1 MWKAIQRKGQR
12 DRNENG
18 GTAHV
23 FSSLFVIYYDDIDNT
38 MISQIQFVTF
48 SIRCLTN
55 GGIPASADKGCC
67 PAPHLD
73 WLDGLIPQWTR
84 YFLEICFRN
93 VVKKYNIRFSSYYRL
108 LPRPTPHLDWL
119 DSLIPQTNISKRG
132 VQQYFLDF
140 EF

>member
-1 MWKAIQRKGQR
+1 
-12 DRNENG
+12 
-18 GTAHV
+18 
-23 FSSLFVIYYDDIDNT
+23 
-38 MISQIQFVTF
+38 MISQIQLVTF

-73 WLDGLIPQWTR
+73 WLDGLIPQWTQ
-84 YFLEICFRN
+84 YFLEIWFRN
-93 VVKKYNIRFSSYYRL
+93 KILDFYHITDCC
-108 LPRPTPHLDWL
+108 PAPHLDWL
-119 DSLIPQTNISKRG
+119 GSFTPQTNISKRG